1 MKSRPILFSAPM
13 VRAILDGR
21 KTQTRRIIKPQ
32 PIAVRDVDGPAICP
46 MCLPPLQSFAMTCKL
61 GKPGDQLWVRE
72 AWQAVKPWDIGYV
85 LCNPAHMDAEI
96 HYRATA
102 DKCVP
107 ELPWRPSIFMPRFA
121 SRITLEITEIR
132 CERLNK
138 ISDEDAQA
146 EGIFLNRNDWYDCG
160 NGLRGESSP
169 MAAYRALW
177 ETINGY
183 GSWAANPW
191 VWVVSFQNA
200 PMQAPAPCGAIE
212 PKTES

>member
-1 MKSRPILFSAPM
+1 MKARPILFSAPM
-13 VRAILDGR
+13 VRALLAGR

-32 PIAVRDVDGPAICP
+32 PIAVRDVDGPKICP

-72 AWQAVKPWDIGYV
+72 TWQAVKPWGIGYE

-102 DKCVP
+102 EKMVP

-138 ISDEDAQA
+138 ISDDDAQA
-146 EGIFLNRNDWYDCG
+146 EGIYLNQNDWWDCG

-177 ETINGY
+177 ETINGP
-183 GSWAANPW
+183 GSWSANPW
-191 VWVVSFQNA
+191 VWVISFQNA
-200 PMQAPAPCGAIE
+200 SGDARRDGGPIA
-212 PKTES
+212 